1 MLHNNNQFG
10 PSDVPISA
18 EANLTSDIVNPNNVN
33 IIKNITQPMPLA
45 ANSGCNISEFPYGL
59 NMNAGM
65 NQYPNFSSVGFP
77 HNVMSQNSMNW
88 PNNTFPMNL
97 NAPNGPFGM
106 SVDRKHFEKEGNL
119 LNVHQVP
126 KYKPDAHVNN
136 YNHYND
142 NLFSNQNYRPVHAS
156 YDDDTTNKHR
166 IAGDYKQYF
175 ESNLDLSVKVGEND
189 CSLSNISKP
198 NENCLQKDVIN
209 KVKEALIMEPDSC
222 IPNNPVTDVEKN
234 LTETHT
240 MDADTFS
247 LKTFKD
253 SDSRKR
259 SLEKTL
265 RMLEISI
272 INSTNSRKN
281 IETTE
286 SPKNHTDTFKIPTG
300 NAMNTSNQNSDIE
313 QNEELSSES
322 QYSNSPSVETKN
334 LEEKTKPEA
343 SKQTSDDEQFNDML
357 PLNKIKQETMHTVEV
372 KLEEWTP
379 DLDTPNPFQKDTF
392 GVPSEDVYN
401 CHILDSENGVNIAKE
416 LAKDGGTTESYF
428 ECPYCSLYFNNP
440 KRYLIHIKWHSFG
453 LTNEK
458 RLELQREKEMKK
470 VLKKQARIQIKKQN
484 EEKKEHD
491 GPNKCTICDKEFNTY
506 SSLKTH
512 RQKMHPTRARTCKIC
527 SKNVLGWLAMKQHM
541 TTHEE
546 ASFNCPDCP
555 KRFKHAHS
563 LAKHRDTHKEKT
575 HGCAQCPKKF
585 GSATL
590 LNIHMK
596 THERMIRGAT
606 FRCTYCGKG
615 YYESFSLAAHERTH
629 RNEKPFTC
637 DICNSSF
644 GTNSSLKRHLKV
656 SHNTTKPYEC
666 RTCHRC
672 FMQESIRDRHEVRLH
687 SNPEDFKYP
696 CKLCSSKFIEMKDLK
711 KHLYKVHPKVKRKK
725 HSDDDYSE

>member
-1 MLHNNNQFG
+1 MLHNNNQFV

-18 EANLTSDIVNPNNVN
+18 EANLTSDIINPNNVN
-33 IIKNITQPMPLA
+33 SIKNITQPMPLP
-45 ANSGCNISEFPYGL
+45 ANSGCSISEFPYGL

-65 NQYPNFSSVGFP
+65 SQYPNFSSVGFP

-106 SVDRKHFEKEGNL
+106 SVDRKTYEKEVNL
-119 LNVHQVP
+119 LNVPQIP

-136 YNHYND
+136 YAHYND

-175 ESNLDLSVKVGEND
+175 ESNLGLSGKVVEND
-189 CSLSNISKP
+189 CNLSKISKP

-209 KVKEALIMEPDSC
+209 KVKETLTMEPDSC
-222 IPNNPVTDVEKN
+222 ISSNPVTDVEKN
-234 LTETHT
+234 LTETHPSDT
-240 MDADTFS
+240 DTFS
-247 LKTFKD
+247 LRTFKD

-272 INSTNSRKN
+272 INSTNSRK
-281 IETTE
+281 IAETTE
-286 SPKNHTDTFKIPTG
+286 SPRNHTDTFKTPTD
-300 NAMNTSNQNSDIE
+300 NAIDTSDPYSDTE

-322 QYSNSPSVETKN
+322 QYLNSTLVETKN
-334 LEEKTKPEA
+334 QEKTKPEA
-343 SKQTSDDEQFNDML
+343 SKQTSDDEQFNDLL
-357 PLNKIKQETMHTVEV
+357 PVNKIKQETVHTVEV

-392 GVPSEDVYN
+392 GVPSEHVYN
-401 CHILDSENGVNIAKE
+401 CHILDSENSVNIAKE

-484 EEKKEHD
+484 EEKKEHE

-563 LAKHRDTHKEKT
+563 LAKHRDTHK
-575 HGCAQCPKKF
+575 
-585 GSATL
+585 
-590 LNIHMK
+590 
-596 THERMIRGAT
+596 
-606 FRCTYCGKG
+606 
-615 YYESFSLAAHERTH
+615 AHERTH

-672 FMQESIRDRHEVRLH
+672 FMQESIRDRHELRLH

-696 CKLCSSKFIEMKDLK
+696 CKLCTSKFIEMKDLK

>member
-18 EANLTSDIVNPNNVN
+18 EANLTSDLVNPNNVN
-33 IIKNITQPMPLA
+33 SIKNLTQPMPLV

-65 NQYPNFSSVGFP
+65 SQYPNFSSVGFP

-97 NAPNGPFGM
+97 NATNGPFGM
-106 SVDRKHFEKEGNL
+106 SVDRKHYEKEENL
-119 LNVHQVP
+119 LNVHQIP
-126 KYKPDAHVNN
+126 KYKPDVNN
-136 YNHYND
+136 YNQYND

-156 YDDDTTNKHR
+156 YDDNTTNKHR
-166 IAGDYKQYF
+166 IPGDYKQYY
-175 ESNLDLSVKVGEND
+175 ESNLGLSVKVDEKD
-189 CSLSNISKP
+189 CNLSKVSEP

-209 KVKEALIMEPDSC
+209 KVKEALTMEPDSC
-222 IPNNPVTDVEKN
+222 ISNNPVTDVEKN

-240 MDADTFS
+240 SDTDTFS

-281 IETTE
+281 SETTE
-286 SPKNHTDTFKIPTG
+286 SPRSHTDAFKVPTG
-300 NAMNTSNQNSDIE
+300 NAMTTSDIE

-322 QYSNSPSVETKN
+322 QYSNSTSVETTN
-334 LEEKTKPEA
+334 REENSKPEA
-343 SKQTSDDEQFNDML
+343 SKQTSDDEQFNDIL
-357 PLNKIKQETMHTVEV
+357 PLNKIKQETIHTVEV

-401 CHILDSENGVNIAKE
+401 CHILDSENGINIAKE
-416 LAKDGGTTESYF
+416 LAKNGGTTESYF

-440 KRYLIHIKWHSFG
+440 KRYLIHLKWHSFG

-527 SKNVLGWLAMKQHM
+527 NKNVLGWLAMKQHM

-563 LAKHRDTHKEKT
+563 LAKHRDTHK
-575 HGCAQCPKKF
+575 
-585 GSATL
+585 
-590 LNIHMK
+590 
-596 THERMIRGAT
+596 
-606 FRCTYCGKG
+606 
-615 YYESFSLAAHERTH
+615 AHERTH

-666 RTCHRC
+666 QTCHRC
-672 FMQESIRDRHEVRLH
+672 FMQESIRDRHELRLH